1 MGWVFEVFL
10 IMMRGSPLSLS
21 NMNLNLN
28 FVGLHNCM
36 LLLKSKL
43 VAKKQTMYLFQI
55 GQVKLIIHRSDKSI
69 ILKVKTIKHANQFI
83 LSRNWFSNG
92 S

>member
-1 MGWVFEVFL
+1 MGLVFEVFL

-43 VAKKQTMYLFQI
+43 VAQKKTMYLLQI
-55 GQVKLIIHRSDKSI
+55 GQVRSIIHRGDKSI
-69 ILKVKTIKHANQFI
+69 ILKSQDH
-83 LSRNWFSNG
+83 
-92 S
+92 